1 MSIIEANG
9 VTKKYGRHL
18 ALDNISLKVE
28 EGSVFALL
36 GPNGAGKTTFVKSL
50 LGLVRLNKGELSLKG
65 NNVKEA
71 ISREGVG
78 YLPEKFSFY
87 PYYTVYGCVAFFG
100 KMNGISGAELHEK
113 VLDSLKKTGALEIK
127 DKRIDSI
134 SKGQLQR
141 TGVATLLVGDSDL
154 LILDEPF
161 SGLDPLGIKEL
172 KDLIQA
178 LAKDEHKTIFINS
191 HILSEME
198 KICQS
203 MAILNKG
210 KVVVSGEINSLLKGE
225 TLEDFFY
232 KLIKDNS

>member
-1 MSIIEANG
+1 VNIIEANG
-9 VTKKYGRHL
+9 ITKKYGRHM
-18 ALDNISLKVE
+18 ALDDVSLTIEK
-28 EGSVFALL
+28 GSVFALL

-50 LGLVRLNKGELSLKG
+50 LGLVRLNKGELSLNG
-65 NNVKEA
+65 TSVTEA
-71 ISREGVG
+71 TSREGVG

-100 KMNGISGAELHEK
+100 KMNGISGADLHEK
-113 VLDSLKKTGALEIK
+113 VEEALAKTGVLELK
-127 DKRIDSI
+127 DKKINAI

-141 TGVATLLVGDSDL
+141 TGIATLLVGDSEL

-172 KDLIQA
+172 KDLIQS
-178 LAKDEHKTIFINS
+178 LAKEENKTIFINS

-198 KICQS
+198 KMCKT

-210 KVVVSGEINSLLKGE
+210 KIVVKGEIQSLLKGVS
-225 TLEDFFY
+225 LEDYFY
-232 KLIKDNS
+232 KLIKGDA